1 MSAIPR
7 TRINEPGGVE
17 FTDLLVEL
25 WEILY
30 VEEVKLVFS
39 DDNAVAL
46 ILNKKILF
54 LINSSKIFVNLWV
67 KIKIWKVNYYSFQM
81 RIKKQ

>member
-1 MSAIPR
+1 MPSLEL
-7 TRINEPGGVE
+7 INEPGGVE
-17 FTDLLVEL
+17 FTDLLFEL

-54 LINSSKIFVNLWV
+54 LTNSFKIFVNVWV

>member
-1 MSAIPR
+1 MPSLEL
-7 TRINEPGGVE
+7 INEPGGVE
-17 FTDLLVEL
+17 FTDLLFEL

-46 ILNKKILF
+46 IMNKKILF
-54 LINSSKIFVNLWV
+54 LTNSFKIFVNVWV

-81 RIKKQ
+81 RIKTQ